1 MMDRAD
7 LRWMRGERGWTQAE
21 LGRKVGVSGAH
32 IGDIECGRSA
42 GSLEL
47 WERLERTF
55 DEEKFDEEEED
66 QEFWPEQLRIGET
79 VHCVLKRWE
88 FTPGKK
94 YSFRP
99 PTKLDD
105 LRNLGGGFGEPLRL
119 KYLRKEGVHHVFQA
133 ASGWLMT
140 WTDAQLAEEEVE
152 E

>member
-1 MMDRAD
+1 MNRED
-7 LRWMRGERGWTQAE
+7 LRGERKERGWTQAE
-21 LGRKVGVSGAH
+21 LGRKVGVSAAH
-32 IGDIECGRSA
+32 IGDIECGRA
-42 GSLEL
+42 TGAPEL
-47 WERLERTF
+47 WERIELAF
-55 DEEKFDEEEED
+55 AKEEEED

-105 LRNLGGGFGEPLRL
+105 LRNLGGGVGGATLRL

-133 ASGWLMT
+133 SSGWLMT
-140 WTDAQLAEEEVE
+140 WTDAQLAGWNVTR
-152 E
+152 